1 MDTSAGIA
9 ARTNIT
15 APETFPQLREEVQN
29 GSKRAFDQANLDH
42 PEWEEFGWWEEYD
55 DIPGCPEEPDAP
67 KLHALV
73 RRLRE
78 NEAKGPFPTI
88 LVIPTGAL
96 FFNDIWLFSNAT
108 ITKYLG
114 AQTVIPKF
122 RSLVDELTELL
133 NHVADGSISPDDAAL
148 KLKIQPFQEIGEY
161 AKVDF
166 HRGIRQGVPEVIYG
180 AGKAKE
186 HILGIAKAMVNNGQ
200 KTILITRL
208 SEEAA
213 EFVKR
218 ELPLNY
224 NSMAHVGIIGEMPEV
239 SGKGRILVATGGTS
253 DIPVAEEAALTAEAL
268 GNDVLRLYDVGV
280 SGIHRL
286 LSHMDIVM
294 SARVIIAVAGMEGA
308 LPSVVGG
315 LVDCPVIAVP
325 TSVGYGAA
333 FGGVAAL
340 LSMLN
345 SCASGMSVVNI
356 DNGFGAGYLASMIN
370 HMD

>member
-1 MDTSAGIA
+1 MSDKQKKGIFYDAAQTVEDMRKLISWFRIEDCRTDMVRFGNEFAHPLGADALSMDTSAGIA

-122 RSLVDELTELL
+122 RSLVDAPYPAAVNDLHATYQWMIDNAQAL
-133 NHVADGSISPDDAAL
+133 NIDTDRI
-148 KLKIQPFQEIGEY
+148 
-161 AKVDF
+161 
-166 HRGIRQGVPEVIYG
+166 VIYG
-180 AGKAKE
+180 
-186 HILGIAKAMVNNGQ
+186 M
-200 KTILITRL
+200 
-208 SEEAA
+208 S
-213 EFVKR
+213 
-218 ELPLNY
+218 
-224 NSMAHVGIIGEMPEV
+224 
-239 SGKGRILVATGGTS
+239 SGGHLAS
-253 DIPVAEEAALTAEAL
+253 
-268 GNDVLRLYDVGV
+268 
-280 SGIHRL
+280 
-286 LSHMDIVM
+286 
-294 SARVIIAVAGMEGA
+294 A
-308 LPSVVGG
+308 LPFR
-315 LVDCPVIAVP
+315 LKR
-325 TSVGYGAA
+325 
-333 FGGVAAL
+333 
-340 LSMLN
+340 
-345 SCASGMSVVNI
+345 
-356 DNGFGAGYLASMIN
+356 
-370 HMD
+370 

>member
-1 MDTSAGIA
+1 MSDKQKKGIFYDAAQTVEDMRKLISWFRIEDCRTDMVRFGNEFAHPLGADALSMDTSADIA

-122 RSLVDELTELL
+122 RSLVDAPYPAAVNDLHATYQWMIDNAQAL
-133 NHVADGSISPDDAAL
+133 NIDTDRI
-148 KLKIQPFQEIGEY
+148 
-161 AKVDF
+161 
-166 HRGIRQGVPEVIYG
+166 VIYG
-180 AGKAKE
+180 MSSGGHLASALPFRLKRYGWCGGHMRRCPSWTTGRLPARCAPSERAGPVC
-186 HILGIAKAMVNNGQ
+186 LIAQPTCA
-200 KTILITRL
+200 TWEITLHQDLSALRL
-208 SEEAA
+208 TQTMQ
-213 EFVKR
+213 
-218 ELPLNY
+218 PLR
-224 NSMAHVGIIGEMPEV
+224 S
-239 SGKGRILVATGGTS
+239 
-253 DIPVAEEAALTAEAL
+253 AEAFAPTFS
-268 GNDVLRLYDVGV
+268 RLT
-280 SGIHRL
+280 H
-286 LSHMDIVM
+286 
-294 SARVIIAVAGMEGA
+294 
-308 LPSVVGG
+308 
-315 LVDCPVIAVP
+315 
-325 TSVGYGAA
+325 
-333 FGGVAAL
+333 
-340 LSMLN
+340 
-345 SCASGMSVVNI
+345 
-356 DNGFGAGYLASMIN
+356 
-370 HMD
+370 